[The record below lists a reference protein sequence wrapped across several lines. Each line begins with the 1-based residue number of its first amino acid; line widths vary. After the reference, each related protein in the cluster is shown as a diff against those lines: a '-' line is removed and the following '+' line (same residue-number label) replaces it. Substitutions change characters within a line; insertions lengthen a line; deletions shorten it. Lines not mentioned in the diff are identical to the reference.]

1 MSLEGAVRL
10 GYRREFEALPDDA
23 ARQTRFDEHVAELYQ
38 RGKAL
43 NVATVFE
50 VDDVVDPADTRD
62 VLLAALRAADT

>member
-1 MSLEGAVRL
+1 
-10 GYRREFEALPDDA
+10 
-23 ARQTRFDEHVAELYQ
+23 VAELYQ